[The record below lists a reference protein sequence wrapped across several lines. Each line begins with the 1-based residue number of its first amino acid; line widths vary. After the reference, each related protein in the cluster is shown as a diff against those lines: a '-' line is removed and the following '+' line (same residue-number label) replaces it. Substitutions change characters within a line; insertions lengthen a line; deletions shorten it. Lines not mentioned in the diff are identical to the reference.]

1 MRLLLH
7 INSIRPSIKFTVETE
22 KDGSLPFLD
31 TLVWDSGTLSFN
43 VYRKPTHTD
52 RYLHFSSHH
61 PTHLKR
67 GLVKCLFNRAKEVT
81 SGPTDLN
88 SEHTHITNALVNNG
102 YPRNFV
108 RSYSALRHRAQ
119 TDQEPP
125 LTTIAVPYVSGLSE
139 EIRRVCRQF
148 NIRVAF
154 RSGRSL
160 RSVLTRVKDPLPPD
174 LQSKVI
180 YKVPCSCGK
189 AYIGETTRH
198 LETRLKEHKDAC
210 RKQITDK
217 SAIAEH
223 AWNSHCPIKWE
234 EASVLDHA
242 RNSPDLMIKEQSTSK
257 QHQWTD

>member
-1 MRLLLH
+1 M
-7 INSIRPSIKFTVETE
+7 ETE

-31 TLVWDSGTLSFN
+31 KLVSCSDSGTLSFSIH
-43 VYRKPTHTD
+43 RKPTHTD

-61 PTHLKR
+61 STHVKR
-67 GLVKCLFNRAKEVT
+67 GLVKCLFNRAKDIT

-108 RSYSALRHRAQ
+108 RDCSVLRHRAQ

-125 LTTIAVPYVSGLSE
+125 LTTIAVPYVSRLSE
-139 EIRRVCRQF
+139 DIRRVCRQF

-154 RSGRSL
+154 RSGHSL

-180 YKVPCSCGK
+180 YKVPCCCGK
-189 AYIGETTRH
+189 AYIGEITRC
-198 LETRLKEHKDAC
+198 LETRLKEHKNAC
-210 RKQITDK
+210 RK
-217 SAIAEH
+217 
-223 AWNSHCPIKWE
+223 
-234 EASVLDHA
+234 
-242 RNSPDLMIKEQSTSK
+242 
-257 QHQWTD
+257 

>member
-1 MRLLLH
+1 MTFRLVYSSLLQ
-7 INSIRPSIKFTVETE
+7 
-22 KDGSLPFLD
+22 
-31 TLVWDSGTLSFN
+31 
-43 VYRKPTHTD
+43 
-52 RYLHFSSHH
+52 
-61 PTHLKR
+61 KR
-67 GLVKCLFNRAKEVT
+67 VQ
-81 SGPTDLN
+81 N
-88 SEHTHITNALVNNG
+88 SE
-102 YPRNFV
+102 
-108 RSYSALRHRAQ
+108 RAQ

-139 EIRRVCRQF
+139 DIRRVCRQF

-154 RSGRSL
+154 RSGHSL

-189 AYIGETTRH
+189 AYIGETTRR

-210 RKQITDK
+210 RKQLTDK

-234 EASVLDHA
+234 EVSVGPCQKL
-242 RNSPDLMIKEQSTSK
+242 SDLMIKEAIHIQTTPMDRLINRDK
-257 QHQWTD
+257 GAEIPGCWVATINALAQKRL